1 MNVRKIALVTQAAPW
16 AGNELF
22 GAYNISQTKAFRAL
36 GVETE
41 IFSPMIFIPP
51 LLDRVHGGFRRLRA
65 RPTDYAVD
73 GVPIHVVRGPYPH
86 PVFLRWR
93 VTPRAPLLAGE
104 WVKCAVFGRM
114 ERRLR
119 AFAPDVLL
127 VHDGLILGR
136 LAAELARRLNL
147 PWAVIE
153 HDPIDL
159 APDSR
164 AGRFYSRTMRN
175 AAHVFT
181 VHRPTESYLRE
192 KLQLP
197 QAKLVLNGTLKP
209 TEQQWAAPR
218 PPQWAGKKIVLSVGS
233 YIERK
238 ARPELVRAFADASGP
253 DAILVLLGPGEPPA
267 ELLKLI
273 EQLGLRGRVEIV
285 GGKTPQ
291 EVQQYM
297 VWADLFALPSWWEA
311 FGLVYLEALAARTPI
326 ILSSDSGMATEIEP
340 GVHGWIV
347 PPKDHAALVAALREA
362 LTTADLDEMGRR
374 GWALVEERFSWEKNA
389 RTIVEALNSTP

>member
-1 MNVRKIALVTQAAPW
+1 MNVRRIAFLTQAAPW

-22 GAYNISQTKAFRAL
+22 GAYNISQAKAFRAL

-41 IFSPMIFIPP
+41 IFSPMMFIPP

-65 RPTDYAVD
+65 RPAEYEFE
-73 GVPIHVVRGPYPH
+73 GVPVHVVRGPYPH
-86 PVFLRWR
+86 PVFLRWK
-93 VTPRAPLLAGE
+93 VTPRAPRLAGE
-104 WVKCAVFGRM
+104 WVKRAVFGRM
-114 ERRLR
+114 QRRLR

-136 LAAELARRLNL
+136 LAAELSSRLNV

-164 AGRFYSRTMRN
+164 AGRFYSRTMRD

-192 KLQLP
+192 QLGLP
-197 QAKLVLNGTLKP
+197 KAKLVLNGTLKP
-209 TEQQWAAPR
+209 TEQQWATPR
-218 PPQWAGKKIVLSVGS
+218 PENWAGRKLILSVGS

-238 ARPELVRAFADASGP
+238 ARPELVRAFAEANVP
-253 DAILVLLGPGEPPA
+253 DSILILLGPGEPPG

-285 GGKTPQ
+285 AGKTPQ

-326 ILSSDSGMATEIEP
+326 ILSSDSGMAAEIEP

-347 PPKDHAALVAALREA
+347 PPRDHGALVAALREA
-362 LTTADLDEMGRR
+362 LTRADLEGMGER
-374 GWALVEERFSWEKNA
+374 GRALVEERFSWEKNA
-389 RTIVEALNSTP
+389 RMILDALNGTS